1 MRKASLGTLF
11 LTVFLDL
18 VGFGLVIP
26 FLPTMARDMG
36 SSDFLAAALSSCF
49 SLMQFL
55 AVPFWGRLS
64 DRVGRRPVLLWS
76 IAGSA
81 LGMVFLGLAQT
92 LPLLFLARLF
102 SGFATANIAVA
113 QAYIADITTPENRSK
128 GMAVIG
134 IGFGLGFMIGPFIGG
149 ELGRFHIM
157 GHQGTLPAFVA
168 AGLSAINFVMAW
180 RLLPESLAKENR
192 STRKRVLVDWQALRD
207 VKAYPGVRAVLFIFF
222 VSTFWFAGVQALF
235 RLFTLDA
242 FGMNVTDTGRIF
254 GLVGLVSV
262 VVQGGLIGRLNKRF
276 GEVTLI
282 TTSIVL
288 LIIGFL
294 LHAACVGRGV
304 PMLILA
310 AMVASV
316 GTALH
321 MPSVSGYVSRSVPAD
336 VQGSTLGLM
345 QSGSALAR
353 ATGPVLWGMLY
364 DGLGL
369 RAPFLIG
376 ALALAGLLAIS
387 PRLPR
392 IKPTKI
398 A

>member
-1 MRKASLGTLF
+1 MRKATLGTLF

-26 FLPTMARDMG
+26 FLPAMARDMG
-36 SSDFLAAALSSCF
+36 SSDFLAAALASCF

-55 AVPFWGRLS
+55 AVPIWGRLS

-76 IAGSA
+76 IAGSS
-81 LGMVFLGLAQT
+81 LGMVFLGFAQT

-168 AGLSAINFVMAW
+168 AGLSAINFVMALK
-180 RLLPESLAKENR
+180 LLPESLAKENR
-192 STRKRVLVDWQALRD
+192 STRKRMLVDWQALRD

-222 VSTFWFAGVQALF
+222 VSTFWFA
-235 RLFTLDA
+235 LFTLDA
-242 FGMNVTDTGRIF
+242 FAMNVTNTGRIF

-262 VVQGGLIGRLNKRF
+262 VVQGGLIGRLTKRF

-288 LIIGFL
+288 LIVGFL

-376 ALALAGLLAIS
+376 AVALAGLLAIS

-392 IKPTKI
+392 IKTTKI
-398 A
+398 P

>member
-1 MRKASLGTLF
+1 
-11 LTVFLDL
+11 
-18 VGFGLVIP
+18 
-26 FLPTMARDMG
+26 
-36 SSDFLAAALSSCF
+36 
-49 SLMQFL
+49 
-55 AVPFWGRLS
+55 
-64 DRVGRRPVLLWS
+64 
-76 IAGSA
+76 
-81 LGMVFLGLAQT
+81 
-92 LPLLFLARLF
+92 
-102 SGFATANIAVA
+102 
-113 QAYIADITTPENRSK
+113 
-128 GMAVIG
+128 MAVIG

-149 ELGRFHIM
+149 ELGRFHIL

-168 AGLSAINFVMAW
+168 AGLSALNFVLA
-180 RLLPESLAKENR
+180 LKYLPESLAKENR

-207 VKAYPGVRAVLFIFF
+207 VKAYPGVRAVLFIYF

-242 FGMNVTDTGRIF
+242 FAMNVTDTGRIF

-262 VVQGGLIGRLNKRF
+262 VVQGGLIGRLTKRF
-276 GEVTLI
+276 GEVPLI

-288 LIIGFL
+288 LIVGFL
-294 LHAACVGRGV
+294 LHAASVGRGV

-336 VQGSTLGLM
+336 VQGGTLGLL

-353 ATGPVLWGMLY
+353 ATGPVLWGILY

-376 ALALAGLLAIS
+376 AVALAGLLAIS

-392 IKPTKI
+392 IKTTKI
-398 A
+398 P

>member
-1 MRKASLGTLF
+1 MRKATLGTLF

-26 FLPTMARDMG
+26 FLPAMARDMG
-36 SSDFLAAALSSCF
+36 SSDFLAAALASCF

-55 AVPFWGRLS
+55 AVPIWGRLS

-76 IAGSA
+76 IAGSS
-81 LGMVFLGLAQT
+81 LGMVFLGFAQT

-168 AGLSAINFVMAW
+168 AGLSAINFVMALK
-180 RLLPESLAKENR
+180 LLPESLAKENR
-192 STRKRVLVDWQALRD
+192 STRKRMLVDWQALRD

-242 FGMNVTDTGRIF
+242 FAMNVTNTGRIF

-262 VVQGGLIGRLNKRF
+262 VVQGGLIGRLTKRF

-288 LIIGFL
+288 LIVGFL

-376 ALALAGLLAIS
+376 AVALAGLLAIS

-392 IKPTKI
+392 IKTTKI
-398 A
+398 P

>member
-26 FLPTMARDMG
+26 FLPAMARDLG
-36 SSDFLAAALSSCF
+36 GSDFLAAALASCF

-76 IAGSA
+76 IAGSS
-81 LGMVFLGLAQT
+81 LGMVFLGVAQT

-149 ELGRFHIM
+149 ELGRFHFL
-157 GHQGTLPAFVA
+157 GHQGTLPSFVA
-168 AGLSAINFVMAW
+168 AGLSAINFFMAL

-207 VKAYPGVRAVLFIFF
+207 VKNYPGVRPVLFIFF

-235 RLFTLDA
+235 RLFTLDG
-242 FGMNVTDTGRIF
+242 FGMNVTDTGRLF
-254 GLVGLVSV
+254 GLAGLVSV

-276 GEVTLI
+276 GEVALI
-282 TTSIVL
+282 NASIVL
-288 LIIGFL
+288 IILGFL
-294 LHAACVGRGV
+294 LHAASVGRGV
-304 PMLILA
+304 PLLVVGL
-310 AMVASV
+310 MVASM

-336 VQGSTLGLM
+336 VQGGTLGLM

-353 ATGPVLWGMLY
+353 ATGPMLWGVLY

-376 ALALAGLLAIS
+376 AVALTGLLAIA

-392 IKPTKI
+392 IKATKI
-398 A
+398 P